1 MFYPLYNRSENEN
14 TQNSFL
20 TYSQYIH
27 IHVEMRLPFD
37 FARNNENRQQIN
49 KQINQKFW
57 AILTKSNKI
66 TSIFPSE

>member
-27 IHVEMRLPFD
+27 IYVEMRLPFD
-37 FARNNENRQQIN
+37 FARNNENKQQIN
-49 KQINQKFW
+49 KQINQKV
-57 AILTKSNKI
+57 
-66 TSIFPSE
+66 